1 VSPDS
6 KKIAYNDKR
15 LNRWYVEIEKG
26 TPVKISTERFEDRED
41 FRPGSGLPTASG

>member
-1 VSPDS
+1 VKKINLGNPPSYFYNPVWSPDS

-26 TPVKISTERFEDRED
+26 APVKLSTERF
-41 FRPGSGLPTASG
+41 